1 MIRSSCL
8 AILLCTGAAAADGR
22 LPVTDGEGL
31 YTLHTL
37 WIEGGGGSGV
47 SDGDVGDV
55 SLGGTTFDQTLDGE
69 WRPGLHA
76 GVEWSRSRLELDGEG
91 WSLGVAVWYDQAPGR
106 ITAASTPYG
115 PVTVDADLEVE
126 VLSLA
131 IIPAWTWR
139 FDGDDLARI
148 ATREWQMEAGPVVAI
163 GAARARI
170 GDGDQ
175 SSPGFAWQAGARL
188 RLHGELAGGLRAG
201 LYLGALWLEARSEW
215 DNTGVAVFRG
225 LSPIAG
231 LSLGYEL

>member
-1 MIRSSCL
+1 
-8 AILLCTGAAAADGR
+8 
-22 LPVTDGEGL
+22 
-31 YTLHTL
+31 
-37 WIEGGGGSGV
+37 
-47 SDGDVGDV
+47 
-55 SLGGTTFDQTLDGE
+55 
-69 WRPGLHA
+69 
-76 GVEWSRSRLELDGEG
+76 
-91 WSLGVAVWYDQAPGR
+91 
-106 ITAASTPYG
+106 
-115 PVTVDADLEVE
+115 VTVDADLEVE